1 MVGIPAAR
9 HHVCKYKCLL
19 VQADE
24 MARGITAQRDDPG
37 KSILVVKHMEGM
49 ETAGA
54 KAKLYKDYDWKNKCF
69 DEDAAERMEML
80 KQTLKK
86 QVT

>member
-1 MVGIPAAR
+1 
-9 HHVCKYKCLL
+9 LL

-37 KSILVVKHMEGM
+37 KSILVVKHMKGM
-49 ETAGA
+49 EAAGA
-54 KAKLYKDYDWKNKCF
+54 KAEDYKEYKDYDWKNKCF

-80 KQTLKK
+80 KQTLRK